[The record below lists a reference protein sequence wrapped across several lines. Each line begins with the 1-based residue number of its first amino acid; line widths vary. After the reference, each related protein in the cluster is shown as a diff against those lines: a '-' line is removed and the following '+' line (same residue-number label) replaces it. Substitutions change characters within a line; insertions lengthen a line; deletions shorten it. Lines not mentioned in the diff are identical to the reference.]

1 VIRDSDVSEV
11 CFEAI
16 CPRRLE
22 GRFEVNGELRG
33 IFGTT
38 EAWKCY
44 RFRATGR
51 DPINAQIVL
60 PGTWQA
66 PGDPR
71 RLGIA
76 VRSVR
81 YTARGHERSIDLSE
95 DRMRVLRRDRHA
107 WLDHLEA
114 RAMARPWT
122 HEAAF
127 GLLRAP
133 LAPGMLWDLE
143 RRIATYDVVL
153 AQMTPYTTVN
163 YAVHFGRKHGVPVVL
178 LPHFHVDDD
187 FYHLRHYYRAF
198 RDAAAVLAASDVQRA
213 FFDRLGASSTLVGGG
228 GVDPAEFR
236 DAEGAAGTFRKRV
249 GADDLPLILCV
260 GRKSGSKRY
269 DMLIRAIDIL
279 NEHLPCR
286 LVMIGPDDDH
296 RPVVSPNVVYLG
308 RQDRS
313 VVLAAYQ
320 AADVFAMLSES
331 ESFGIVFLEAWMA
344 RKPVVGS
351 RACAAVADL
360 IADGKD
366 GFLCGDELEC
376 AERLAELIL
385 DRGLAD
391 QLGNAG
397 YEKVTSGYTWG
408 AIGTKVAGLYE
419 GLAGGARR

>member
-1 VIRDSDVSEV
+1 E
-11 CFEAI
+11 E
-16 CPRRLE
+16 
-22 GRFEVNGELRG
+22 
-33 IFGTT
+33 
-38 EAWKCY
+38 WKCY
-44 RFRATGR
+44 RFRVTGR
-51 DPINAQIVL
+51 DPIDAQIVL

-81 YTARGHERSIDLSE
+81 YTANGHERAIDLNE
-95 DRMRVLRRDRHA
+95 DRLRVLRRDRHA

-114 RAMARPWT
+114 RAMARPWM

-143 RRIATYDVVL
+143 RKIAAYDVVL

-163 YAVHFGRKHGVPVVL
+163 YAVYFGRKHGVPVVL

-198 RDAAAVLAASDVQRA
+198 RGAAAVLAASDVQRA
-213 FFDRLGASSTLVGGG
+213 FFDGLGASSTLVGGG

-236 DAEGAAGTFRKRV
+236 DADGAVGAFRKRV
-249 GADDLPLILCV
+249 GVDGLPLILCV

-269 DMLIRAIDIL
+269 DVLIRAVNIL
-279 NEHLPCR
+279 NEYLPCR

-320 AADVFAMLSES
+320 AGGCFAMLSES

-351 RACAAVADL
+351 RECAAVADL

-385 DRGLAD
+385 DRRLAD

-397 YEKVTSGYTWG
+397 HEK
-408 AIGTKVAGLYE
+408 
-419 GLAGGARR
+419 